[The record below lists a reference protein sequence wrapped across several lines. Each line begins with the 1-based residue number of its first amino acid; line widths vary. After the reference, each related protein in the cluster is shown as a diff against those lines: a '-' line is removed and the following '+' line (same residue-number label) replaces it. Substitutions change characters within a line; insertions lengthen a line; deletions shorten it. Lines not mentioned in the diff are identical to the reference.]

1 MTRRKAIAL
10 LAVLAWAVAGP
21 AAWALSH
28 SGEVGGAG
36 FTVYAPDWTWQKRDI
51 NILVVLDNPG
61 AAPAEFTLDLT
72 FPEGKEDH
80 FGYIGKDKKT
90 YPYVDETGQS
100 HPIPAEALH
109 LTTSVSAGGSERQ
122 AFTNITAFAGVPRQ
136 EYAFGITVRC
146 GGETVQVPYPVQT
159 VRGAVVPPGKLALFL
174 PGGIALAW
182 CLVFAFVVRRFARR
196 GAWKVASEPI
206 KASEEREAW
215 IDQTP

>member
-1 MTRRKAIAL
+1 MAL
-10 LAVLAWAVAGP
+10 LFCIASSP

-28 SGEVGGAG
+28 SDEVGGAG

-61 AAPAEFTLDLT
+61 AAPADFTLDLT
-72 FPEGKEDH
+72 FPVGKEEH
-80 FGYIGKDKKT
+80 WGYIGKDKKI
-90 YPYVDETGQS
+90 YPYVDADGKS
-100 HPIPAEALH
+100 HPIPPEALH
-109 LTTSVSAGGSERQ
+109 LTSTVPAGGSERQ
-122 AFTNITAFAGVPRQ
+122 AFTNITAHAGVPRQ
-136 EYAFGITVRC
+136 EYAFGITLRC
-146 GGETVQVPYPVQT
+146 GGETVQVGYPVRT

-206 KASEEREAW
+206 AASEEREAW